1 MIRNRNAITLL
12 LLSGSILLA
21 GSLRTSGQQT
31 ARAEGPSSGPLRTDT
46 LGDPLPAGA
55 VARIG
60 SLRGRIGEAS
70 SRVIFSP
77 DGRFVIA
84 TSEQVKMPLRLWDPE
99 TGRLIRVL
107 NELDPLKF
115 VQHAAFSNDST
126 LIATADVTGTIRVG
140 STETGRKI
148 RELVGCEEVNAIV
161 FSPDGKRVHAA
172 EGACILWTWDVATGQ
187 VMRCLF
193 LESSA
198 IAFSP
203 DGKYIAIGHRGGTM
217 AVRDLTSWAEIHR
230 FGTHGKTTAPLA
242 FSPDGKRLA
251 STGRKRTVQVWDIA
265 TGRLLG
271 RHPDLRTPDG
281 LIIENLERQV
291 AFSPDGK
298 SLAVGETLSTL
309 SIWDVET
316 GRRLRWFHGIEPEHG
331 FSFAPDGKT
340 LVSGGSHLRFWDIAR
355 GLEIGRFPKLGIIS
369 SIAFRPDG
377 KAIATGTGEA
387 LRPDGKAIATGTD
400 DALQVWEINSGRELH
415 RMAGAWNSIRSV
427 AYSPDGKT
435 LASSGAGGSLRLWDA
450 QKGREIRSVP
460 GLSGFVWQVAF
471 SPDGKFFAAV
481 DERGA
486 GLWNLATAKEIPRF
500 SKLPKAPFKQVC
512 FTVDGKTLALGGKE
526 GIFVWDVETDRELKQ
541 TSGWPFALALSRDG
555 RTLAWD
561 TESGGVCLWKWRG
574 DTFIQIPPS
583 RTPDDGQLHFPA
595 IAFSPDGKTLAS
607 TGQDNCVTLRDAA
620 TGKANKMLVG
630 HEAAVTSLD
639 FSPDGKT
646 LVSGSVDGTVL
657 IWDTGN

>member
-1 MIRNRNAITLL
+1 MIRNRNEITLL

-21 GSLRTSGQQT
+21 GSLRALDSRR
-31 ARAEGPSSGPLRTDT
+31 RAPKAPSSGPLRTDT
-46 LGDPLPAGA
+46 LGDPLPAG
-55 VARIG
+55 VGARIG

-70 SRVIFSP
+70 SRIIFSP

-126 LIATADVTGTIRVG
+126 LIATSDVTGTIRVG

-161 FSPDGKRVHAA
+161 FSPNGKRVHAA

-187 VMRCLF
+187 VMRCLL

-203 DGKYIAIGHRGGTM
+203 AGKYIAIAQPGRTM
-217 AVRDLTSWAEIHR
+217 SVRELTSWKGASPIRDSRKAER
-230 FGTHGKTTAPLA
+230 PLA

-271 RHPDLRTPDG
+271 RHPDLRTPVG
-281 LIIENLERQV
+281 LIIENLEDQV

-298 SLAVGETLSTL
+298 FLAAGETLSTL
-309 SIWDVET
+309 AIWDVET

-340 LVSGGSHLRFWDIAR
+340 LVSGGSHFRFWDIAR
-355 GLEIGRFPKLGIIS
+355 GLENHRLPALGIIDS
-369 SIAFRPDG
+369 VAFQPDG
-377 KAIATGTGEA
+377 KAIATANGDE
-387 LRPDGKAIATGTD
+387 LRLWDIG
-400 DALQVWEINSGRELH
+400 SCRELR
-415 RMAGAWNSIRSV
+415 RMRGPSNSIRSV
-427 AYSPDGKT
+427 AYSPDGKV

-450 QKGREIRSVP
+450 QKGGEIRSVP

-481 DERGA
+481 DEHGA
-486 GLWNLATAKEIPRF
+486 GVWNLATAKEIPRF
-500 SKLPKAPFKQVC
+500 SKLPEATFNQVC
-512 FTVDGKTLALGGKE
+512 FTADGKTLALGGSD
-526 GIFVWDVETDRELKQ
+526 GIFVWEVETDRELKR
-541 TSGWPFALALSRDG
+541 TSGSPFALALARDG
-555 RTLAWD
+555 KTLAWD
-561 TESGGVCLWKWRG
+561 TDSGGLCLWKWKEG
-574 DTFIQIPPS
+574 TFIHVAPG
-583 RTPDDGQLHFPA
+583 RTSDDGQLHFPA
-595 IAFSPDGKTLAS
+595 VAFSPDGKTLAL
-607 TGQDNCVTLRDAA
+607 TGQDNFVTLRDAA
-620 TGKANKMLVG
+620 TVNARKILVG
-630 HEAAVTSLD
+630 HEAVVTSLA

-646 LVSGSVDGTVL
+646 IASGSVDGTVL